1 VNKLGVFTLIVLC
14 AFSTSSF
21 PQGRKCGAKSVYGP
35 VREVLEHPQDGWE
48 TVVLVE
54 TTSGVPLQRRFC
66 GGPEKGKSLQKIYG
80 LGFSVLTEVSQN
92 SVVKRELLD
101 RFGHLRVLQT
111 IDYKSESEVS
121 KVFAANGT
129 LIGSVTLN
137 DIQISEPFGIKL
149 LSPNQRY
156 GSRGNDSIDHVYAVS
171 QLLFQQHKKSD
182 ITEVIIAWM
191 LAYVGEGTGQWR
203 DFAFRDWMLSEPVSA
218 IALFSKLDAETAR
231 IIAGRISYS
240 IDSRQLDRFQTLY
253 ADQTGPGID
262 ELKHFVSRKQE
273 EMKRATE
280 RYKLKNGQSKNVV
293 KDEERLPQQ

>member
-1 VNKLGVFTLIVLC
+1 VNKLGIFILVVLC
-14 AFSTSSF
+14 AFATSSF
-21 PQGRKCGAKSVYGP
+21 PQVSKCGGKSVYGA
-35 VREVLEHPQDGWE
+35 VREVQERPQDGWE

-66 GGPEKGKSLQKIYG
+66 DGPEKGKFLEKIYG
-80 LGFSVLTEVSQN
+80 LGFPVMTEVSQN

-129 LIGSVTLN
+129 LVGSVTLN
-137 DIQISEPFGIKL
+137 DIQISDPVGIKL

-156 GSRGNDSIDHVYAVS
+156 GTRGNDAIDHIYVVS

-182 ITEVIIAWM
+182 ITEVVVAWI
-191 LAYVGEGTGQWR
+191 LSYVGEGTGQWR

-218 IALFSKLDAETAR
+218 IGLFSKLDAETAR

-240 IDSRQLDRFQTLY
+240 FDSRQLDRFQTLY

-262 ELKHFVSRKQE
+262 ELKHFVSGKQE
-273 EMKRATE
+273 EMKRETG
-280 RYKLKNGQSKNVV
+280 RYKHKNGQSKNAV
-293 KDEERLPQQ
+293 KDEERLPQ